1 MGVSDKVLDR
11 ANVIKLEIIPYTEWK
26 TGEITTKGSFV
37 KEWTYEEYQKL
48 IRMPKDN
55 MLSDREREF
64 IWNVHEVLNSCGKN
78 LGIGPRILKQIAK
91 YLANLPINS
100 NNENISRKEGFDIQF
115 VQRIMTKIRGQREQ
129 LTAIFDVESD
139 KSLIKLFDEYSDVS
153 DFLKSR
159 RALEIKNKELN
170 DYGYTL

>member
-1 MGVSDKVLDR
+1 M
-11 ANVIKLEIIPYTEWK
+11 
-26 TGEITTKGSFV
+26 
-37 KEWTYEEYQKL
+37 
-48 IRMPKDN
+48 
-55 MLSDREREF
+55 
-64 IWNVHEVLNSCGKN
+64 
-78 LGIGPRILKQIAK
+78 
-91 YLANLPINS
+91 
-100 NNENISRKEGFDIQF
+100 
-115 VQRIMTKIRGQREQ
+115 REQ

>member
-1 MGVSDKVLDR
+1 MR
-11 ANVIKLEIIPYTEWK
+11 
-26 TGEITTKGSFV
+26 
-37 KEWTYEEYQKL
+37 
-48 IRMPKDN
+48 
-55 MLSDREREF
+55 
-64 IWNVHEVLNSCGKN
+64 KN

-159 RALEIKNKELN
+159 RALEIKNQELN